1 MHHFLFVDVSVESSL
16 YRPCIS
22 LTFGY
27 TGDLLLPH
35 AYTPGTMLP
44 VFLMCPLFTLVI
56 SCIPVS
62 RTPRSTINVNLTLLY
77 TYTQNLAPYSI
88 FLHRYRQ
95 VMSACLAIFLP
106 VEAKYTRDVSVP
118 HLFSLEALRGYDN
131 FHEPSLLSPLYY

>member
-1 MHHFLFVDVSVESSL
+1 MHHFLFVDVSVESYL
-16 YRPCIS
+16 YPPCIL

-35 AYTPGTMLP
+35 VYTPGTMLP

-56 SCIPVS
+56 SFIPVS
-62 RTPRSTINVNLTLLY
+62 RTPRSTVKVNLTLLY

-88 FLHRYRQ
+88 FLYRYCQ
-95 VMSACLAIFLP
+95 VMSACLTIFLP

-118 HLFSLEALRGYDN
+118 QLFSLEA
-131 FHEPSLLSPLYY
+131 